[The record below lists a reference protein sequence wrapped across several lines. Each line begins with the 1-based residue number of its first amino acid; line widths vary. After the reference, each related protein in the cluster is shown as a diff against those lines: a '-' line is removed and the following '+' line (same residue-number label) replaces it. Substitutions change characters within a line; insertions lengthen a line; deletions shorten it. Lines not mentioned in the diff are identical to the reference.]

1 MDLQYLLLVRFKMC
15 CLNMFFFFCL
25 FCIVCSEIRVEN
37 IFL

>member
-15 CLNMFFFFCL
+15 CLNMFFVCL
-25 FCIVCSEIRVEN
+25 FCNVCSEIRVEN